1 MLQPKRTKFKKFKK
15 GIIKGFEYKTNK
27 LFFGTFGLQALQP
40 GRITNRQIEA
50 VRRTITNFIKRQG
63 KVWIRIFSDIPVS
76 QKPLEVRMGKGK
88 GPVNCWVAFVKP
100 GRILYEVIG
109 PNEKL
114 LKSALEQA
122 AIKLP
127 IATKIVGL

>member
-15 GIIKGFEYKTNK
+15 GNIKGFEYKTNK
-27 LFFGTFGLQALQP
+27 LFFGICGLQALEP

-50 VRRTITNFIKRQG
+50 VRRTLTNFIKRQG
-63 KVWIRIFSDIPVS
+63 KVWIRIFPDIPVTE
-76 QKPLEVRMGKGK
+76 KPLEVRMGKGK
-88 GPVNCWVAFVKP
+88 GGVSYWVAFVKP
-100 GRILYEVIG
+100 GTMLYEITG
-109 PNEKL
+109 PNDKV
-114 LKSALEQA
+114 LKEALEQA